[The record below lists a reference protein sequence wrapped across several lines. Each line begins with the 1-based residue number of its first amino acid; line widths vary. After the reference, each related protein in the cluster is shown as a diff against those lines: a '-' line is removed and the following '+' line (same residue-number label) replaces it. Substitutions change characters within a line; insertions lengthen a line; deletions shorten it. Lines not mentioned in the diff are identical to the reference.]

1 MTTPEEA
8 SAKPKTGYRALF
20 RNRDYRL
27 LFCGL
32 AISMSGSWAYNVAL
46 VVFVFDATHSPAWVA
61 AASMTRFLSALVT
74 SPFGGLL
81 ADRTE
86 RVRLMVTLDGVALVL
101 QCALAVVAALHG
113 AVIVAIVLSALTSVA
128 GSSYDPAARAATPS
142 IVGEEFLAAANSA
155 QSAVENL
162 SVIVGPAIAG
172 LLLVFSPPAL
182 VFGVNAATF
191 GISAL
196 LVSRLHARSRPAD
209 ITEGGTARPL
219 KQMTAGFVAFVESP
233 TVMLLAGFSIL
244 ASFVYGTDTVLFV
257 VISRDQLGTGST
269 GYGYLLAGLG
279 IGGILIT
286 SLMNRIAAMR
296 RLGAIIVAG
305 MAVYCL
311 PTALLTVVHVPWVAF
326 LVEVVR
332 GAGTIVVDV
341 LAITALQRLV
351 KPDVLARV
359 FGVFFALV
367 LAAVSLGA
375 LLMPILLGIVGL
387 TTTLL
392 IMGCAIPVMSV
403 AAYPLLRALD
413 TRALGEVSAIEPL
426 VATLQAL
433 DIFAGAT
440 RGALE
445 RLARSAVESSVE
457 GGTVLIREGDAPD
470 DFFVLTAGEVAIS
483 AAGESG
489 VDRPLDVGV
498 APNYFGEIGLL
509 EHRPRTATVT
519 ATTPCVVQRIS
530 GTDFVDALTETSLSP
545 AALGAMSVR
554 LARTHP
560 SLDVTFGRAGDS

>member
-1 MTTPEEA
+1 
-8 SAKPKTGYRALF
+8 
-20 RNRDYRL
+20 
-27 LFCGL
+27 
-32 AISMSGSWAYNVAL
+32 
-46 VVFVFDATHSPAWVA
+46 
-61 AASMTRFLSALVT
+61 
-74 SPFGGLL
+74 
-81 ADRTE
+81 
-86 RVRLMVTLDGVALVL
+86 
-101 QCALAVVAALHG
+101 
-113 AVIVAIVLSALTSVA
+113 
-128 GSSYDPAARAATPS
+128 
-142 IVGEEFLAAANSA
+142 
-155 QSAVENL
+155 
-162 SVIVGPAIAG
+162 
-172 LLLVFSPPAL
+172 
-182 VFGVNAATF
+182 
-191 GISAL
+191 
-196 LVSRLHARSRPAD
+196 
-209 ITEGGTARPL
+209 
-219 KQMTAGFVAFVESP
+219 
-233 TVMLLAGFSIL
+233 
-244 ASFVYGTDTVLFV
+244 
-257 VISRDQLGTGST
+257 
-269 GYGYLLAGLG
+269 
-279 IGGILIT
+279 
-286 SLMNRIAAMR
+286 
-296 RLGAIIVAG
+296 
-305 MAVYCL
+305 
-311 PTALLTVVHVPWVAF
+311 
-326 LVEVVR
+326 
-332 GAGTIVVDV
+332 
-341 LAITALQRLV
+341 
-351 KPDVLARV
+351 
-359 FGVFFALV
+359 
-367 LAAVSLGA
+367 
-375 LLMPILLGIVGL
+375 
-387 TTTLL
+387 LL